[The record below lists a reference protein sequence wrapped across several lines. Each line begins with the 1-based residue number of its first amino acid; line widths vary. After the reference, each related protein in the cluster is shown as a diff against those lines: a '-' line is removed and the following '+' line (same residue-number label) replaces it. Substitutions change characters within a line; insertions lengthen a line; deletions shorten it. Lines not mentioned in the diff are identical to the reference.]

1 MISKSSF
8 WASMRE
14 NLKRRG
20 WTVLL
25 CMLVMFLVLPV
36 SQAMAVSVNR
46 QKVEA
51 GGSYYM
57 AGSNGREWVAETF
70 MNAISFDIRLVAV
83 FAAFAVLFA
92 IQGFSWL
99 YSRKKTD
106 MYMSVP
112 VSSGKRYFTIYLN
125 GIGIFAGCYF
135 CTLLMVLA
143 VGAALGV
150 LSGKTILVALG
161 AFLCNMIFFAAVYNL
176 SVIAVMMTGNVLVT
190 LLACGS
196 FFMYEYMLRFLLDG
210 MRSAFFRTYCSFADV
225 MDKSWTSPI
234 LTYSL
239 GQFSANSYCTGG
251 GSRYLRLFMEDLAL
265 VAVQA
270 VVYGVLAYIL
280 YRNRKAEAAGKS
292 MAFTRS
298 KSVVKLLLMIP
309 VTLMAG
315 LWFRGLS
322 GGSIFFT
329 VLGMLIGLLL
339 CHGLIQIIYEFDIR
353 SVLMKKWHLFV
364 AGGAA
369 AFIFCF
375 FYFDFSGY
383 DTYIPETEDIASVA
397 FTLQNDIYGFVN
409 YDRLFQKDIYYV
421 NHGEYMLEHMASEDT
436 DTIEAVR
443 TIVRKD
449 HEANLDMSVYHKD
462 YTLVYI
468 RYNLTNGK
476 SVCRTA
482 AVNLREV
489 LPEMDAVFADRAYQL
504 ARYQIN
510 DPLMMENSDQLSAVY
525 SNGLEEVNYLGD
537 MGQLLRVLSDELNKY
552 SCTMMM
558 NELPLGSLRIKYQL
572 PGAPEEMYYSWSY
585 PIYREFDDMLAL
597 LKEQGA
603 YVEVS
608 EDGIFIDPDKVVSI
622 TVTCY
627 NLKDSD
633 ISYSADGS
641 RSVSYS
647 NEQAVTETFTDPQD
661 IRMIAPALYP
671 AMLMDISGGYI
682 TGRLQDEN
690 YDISVVF
697 KPGVKYNTPNIR
709 FIPVPEKFPE
719 FVIEK
724 TSPAQ

>member
-51 GGSYYM
+51 GGSYYIPGGN
-57 AGSNGREWVAETF
+57 GSEWVADTF
-70 MNAISFDIRLVAV
+70 MNAISFDMRLFAV
-83 FAAFAVLFA
+83 IGAFAVLLA

-112 VSSGKRYFTIYLN
+112 VSSRKRYFTIYLN

-190 LLACGS
+190 LLACGA

-225 MDKSWTSPI
+225 LDKSWTSP
-234 LTYSL
+234 LFTYTL

-270 VVYGVLAYIL
+270 VVYGVIAYIL
-280 YRNRKAEAAGKS
+280 YRKRKAEAAGKS

-298 KSVVKLLLMIP
+298 KSAVKLLLMIP

-329 VLGMLIGLLL
+329 VMGMLIGLLL

-353 SVLMKKWHLFV
+353 SVLMKKWHLFA

-397 FTLQNDIYGFVN
+397 FTLQNDIYSFTN
-409 YDRLFQKDIYYV
+409 YDKLFQKDIYYV
-421 NHGEYMLEHMASEDT
+421 DHGEYMLEHMASEDT

-449 HEANLDMSVYHKD
+449 HEANLDMSVYNKD

-482 AVNLREV
+482 AVKLREA
-489 LPEMDAVFADRAYQL
+489 LPEMDTIYADRAYQL

-510 DPLMMENSDQLSAVY
+510 DPLMMENSDQLSAVF
-525 SNGLEEVNYLGD
+525 SDGLEEVNYLGD
-537 MGQLLRVLSDELNKY
+537 MSQLLRVLSDELNNY

-558 NELPLGSLRIKYQL
+558 NDLPLGMLRIKYLL
-572 PGAPEEMYYSWSY
+572 PGMSEDMYYSWAY
-585 PIYREFDDMLAL
+585 PVYPEFADLLAL

-603 YVEVS
+603 YVQQS
-608 EDGIFIDPDKVVSI
+608 EDGSFIDPDKVVSI

-627 NLKDSD
+627 NLTDSD
-633 ISYSADGS
+633 ITYSADGS

-671 AMLMDISGGYI
+671 AMLMDVSGGYI
-682 TGRLQDEN
+682 TGNLQDEN

-709 FIPVPEKFPE
+709 FIPVPERFPG

>member
-20 WTVLL
+20 WTLLL

-46 QKVEA
+46 QKVDV
-51 GGSYYM
+51 GGSFYM
-57 AGSNGREWVAETF
+57 AGENGREWVAETF
-70 MNAISFDIRLVAV
+70 MNAISFDIRLSAV
-83 FAAFAVLFA
+83 IGAFAVLLA

-112 VSSGKRYFTIYLN
+112 VSSRKRYFTNYLN

-161 AFLCNMIFFAAVYNL
+161 AFVCNMIFFTAVYNL
-176 SVIAVMMTGNVLVT
+176 SVIAVMMTGNVLIT
-190 LLACGS
+190 LLACGV
-196 FFMYEYMLRFLLDG
+196 FFMYEYMLRFLMDG
-210 MRSAFFRTYCSFADV
+210 MRSAFFRTYCSIADV
-225 MDKSWTSPI
+225 MDQSWTSPI
-234 LTYSL
+234 FTYTL
-239 GQFSANSYCTGG
+239 GLFSANNYNTGG
-251 GSRYLRLFMEDLAL
+251 GSRYLGIFMKQLGL
-265 VAVQA
+265 VAIQA
-270 VVYGVLAYIL
+270 VVYGALAYL
-280 YRNRKAEAAGKS
+280 FYRKRKAEAAGKA
-292 MAFTRS
+292 MAFARS
-298 KSVVKLLLMIP
+298 KSAVKLLLMIP
-309 VTLMAG
+309 VTLIAG

-322 GGSIFFT
+322 GESIFFT

-353 SVLMKKWHLFV
+353 SVLMKKWHLFA

-369 AFIFCF
+369 ALIFCF
-375 FYFDFSGY
+375 FYFDFTGY
-383 DTYIPETEDIASVA
+383 DTYIPDTEDIASVA
-397 FTLQNDIYGFVN
+397 FTFQNDIYGFAN
-409 YDRLFQKDIYYV
+409 YDKLFQKDIYYID
-421 NHGEYMLEHMASEDT
+421 HEEYILEHMESEDT

-443 TIVRKD
+443 SLVRKD
-449 HEANLDMSVYHKD
+449 HEAGLDMSVYNKD

-476 SVCRTA
+476 SVCRSA
-482 AVNLREV
+482 AVKLRET
-489 LPEMDAVFADRAYQL
+489 LPEMDTIFADRAYQL

-510 DPLMMENSDQLSAVY
+510 DPLMAENADQLAAVF
-525 SNGLEEVNYLGD
+525 SSGLEEVNYLGD
-537 MGQLLRVLSDELNKY
+537 MNQLLKVLSDGLNDY
-552 SCTMMM
+552 SCSMML
-558 NELPLGSLRIKYQL
+558 NELPVGSLRIKYHL
-572 PGAPEEMYYSWSY
+572 PGTSEDMYYSWTY
-585 PIYREFDDMLAL
+585 PVYQEFDDLLAL
-597 LKEQGA
+597 LKEQGV
-603 YVEVS
+603 YS
-608 EDGIFIDPDKVVSI
+608 GLNEDGSFIDPDKVLSI

-633 ISYSADGS
+633 ISYSPDGS

-661 IRMIAPALYP
+661 IRRIVPALYP
-671 AMLMDISGGYI
+671 VMLTDVSGGYI
-682 TGRLQDEN
+682 TGSIWDEN

-697 KPGVKYNTPNIR
+697 KPGVKYNMPSIQ
-709 FIPVPEKFPE
+709 FLPVPERLPE

-724 TSPAQ
+724 TSSDK